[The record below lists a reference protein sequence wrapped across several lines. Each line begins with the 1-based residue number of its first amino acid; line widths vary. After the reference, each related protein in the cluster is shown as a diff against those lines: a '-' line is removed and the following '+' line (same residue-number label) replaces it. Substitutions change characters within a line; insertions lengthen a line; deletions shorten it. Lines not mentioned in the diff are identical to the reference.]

1 MSKPT
6 STQGLDSKLYA
17 WVSEMSD
24 RLGAERV
31 SELLGA
37 TLVGAAKTKA
47 SLDKNIENLLA
58 LANIPSRGDYQR
70 MQQRLDSLQG
80 SVMNLTRKLNALA
93 AGLDE
98 APPKPRAKTRT
109 AAAGKAKAKTKS
121 KSKSKSKSTPRSR
134 RAAG

>member
-1 MSKPT
+1 MSKPS
-6 STQGLDSKLYA
+6 STQGLDRKLYA

-47 SLDKNIENLLA
+47 SLDKNIDNLLA

-80 SVMNLTRKLNALA
+80 SVMNLTRKLNSLA
-93 AGLDE
+93 AELDGG
-98 APPKPRAKTRT
+98 AATKPRAKARSTST
-109 AAAGKAKAKTKS
+109 VKAKTKPKA
-121 KSKSKSKSTPRSR
+121 KSKANQRSR
-134 RAAG
+134 RSAG